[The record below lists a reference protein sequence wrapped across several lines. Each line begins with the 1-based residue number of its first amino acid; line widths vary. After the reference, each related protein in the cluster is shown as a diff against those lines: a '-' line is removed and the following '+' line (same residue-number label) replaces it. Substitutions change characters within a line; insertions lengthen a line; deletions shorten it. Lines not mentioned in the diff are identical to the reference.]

1 MLPGQR
7 GVKRAVLL
15 AQGVPTDMTATA
27 TDSTDNQHAVAQGHA
42 VRHPALAA
50 LTVGAIG
57 VVFGDIGT
65 SPLYAFRE
73 ALSQS
78 AADGIDPSEI
88 LGVLSLAL
96 WTLFLVVTV
105 KYVIFLMR
113 ADNQGEG
120 GVLAL
125 AALARRSLGL
135 RSRLALIL
143 GAAGASLFY
152 GDAIIT
158 PALSVLSAMEG
169 LRTIPAAASIFD
181 EGVIRLCTIVILI
194 GLFLLQSRGTA
205 HVSKLFGPICI
216 LWFLVI
222 GGLGIWHIADEPS
235 IARVIWPGYGIRF
248 LASHGVVGLF
258 VLGAVFLTVTGA
270 EALTADMG
278 HFGRLPIRIGW
289 FSLVLPALTLNYLGQ
304 GAFALSA
311 LERAAA
317 SGQTFTNQD
326 WFFLMAPEAFRP
338 ALIVLA
344 GMATVIAA
352 QAVITGAF
360 SLTQQAIQLGFLPRL
375 RVRQTSADFQ
385 GQIYLPAINWLLLF
399 GVLVLVIQFKTSSAM
414 AAAYGIAVTGT
425 MVVTTCLAY
434 LVVRHRWGWRRPL
447 ALAAIL
453 PFLTLDLIFF
463 GANILRVIEG
473 GWVPLLVG
481 AGVGLI
487 IYTWVRGRGIVSAFE
502 KRQAIPIVDLAAALA
517 KRPPERVPGTA
528 VFLTANPASA
538 PGALL
543 HNLKHNKVLH
553 AQNLIVTIRTADRP
567 MVPPEYRAH
576 VERLDDDFATVTLT
590 YGFME
595 TPDVPRDL
603 PRELGVEQKQMGLN
617 PMKTSYF
624 IGRNTLKPEADK
636 GMPLWQDRLFMF
648 LQRNASD
655 PTDFLRIPPGKVL
668 ELGEQVTV

>member
-1 MLPGQR
+1 MSS
-7 GVKRAVLL
+7 
-15 AQGVPTDMTATA
+15 VPATEPNA
-27 TDSTDNQHAVAQGHA
+27 AGTP
-42 VRHPALAA
+42 HPALIA

-73 ALSQS
+73 ALAQS
-78 AADGIDPSEI
+78 AGGGITAGEI

-96 WTLFLVVTV
+96 WSLFLVVTV
-105 KYVIFLMR
+105 KYLLFLMR

-125 AALARRSLGL
+125 AALARRALGV
-135 RSRLALIL
+135 RSRIAIVL

-169 LRTIPAAASIFD
+169 LRTIPSMAPIFD
-181 EGVIRLCTIVILI
+181 ERTVRALTIAILVA
-194 GLFLLQSRGTA
+194 LFLIQRRGTGL
-205 HVSKLFGPICI
+205 VSKLFGPVCI
-216 LWFLVI
+216 LWFLTL
-222 GGLGIWHIADEPS
+222 GGLGLWHIADEPS
-235 IARVIWPGYGIRF
+235 ILRVVSPTYGVMF
-248 LASHGVVGLF
+248 LASHGVTGLF

-289 FSLVLPALTLNYLGQ
+289 FALVFPALALNYLGQ
-304 GAFALSA
+304 GAFALA
-311 LERAAA
+311 TLEDAAA
-317 SGQTFTNQD
+317 RGARFANQD
-326 WFFLMAPEAFRP
+326 WFFLMAPEGLRP
-338 ALIVLA
+338 FLVILA
-344 GMATVIAA
+344 GFATVIAS

-360 SLTQQAIQLGFLPRL
+360 SLTQQAIQLGLLPRL
-375 RVRQTSADFQ
+375 RIRQTSADFA
-385 GQIYLPAINWLLLF
+385 GQIYLPAINWLLLI
-399 GVLVLVIQFKTSSAM
+399 GVLVLVVQFKTSSAM

-425 MVVTTCLAY
+425 MVVTTLLAY
-434 LVVRHRWGWRRPL
+434 IVVRHRWNWSRAL
-447 ALAAIL
+447 ALTAIL

-473 GWVPLLVG
+473 GWVPLVI
-481 AGVGLI
+481 AAAIGLLI
-487 IYTWVRGRGIVSAFE
+487 RTWVRGKGIVKAFE
-502 KRQAIPIVDLAAALA
+502 KRQSIPLTDLATALE
-517 KRPPERVPGTA
+517 KRPPERVAGTA
-528 VFLTANPASA
+528 VFLTANPQAT

-553 AQNLIVTIRTADRP
+553 ERNLIVSVRTADRP
-567 MVPPEYRAH
+567 SVPADMRAQ
-576 VERLDDDFATVTLT
+576 VERVNDDFSSVVLT

-595 TPDVPRDL
+595 SPDVPRDL
-603 PRELGVEQKQMGLN
+603 GIGAKTEQLGLD
-617 PMKTSYF
+617 PMRTSFF
-624 IGRNTLKPEADK
+624 IGRNTIKPDAEK
-636 GMPLWQDRLFMF
+636 GMPPWQDRIFMF

-655 PTDFLRIPPGKVL
+655 PTDFLKIPPDKVL